1 MTKLRVQP
9 DDRNVFEGPCF
20 YQTPAMRAQAPDYFL
35 PGALELAPPGVR
47 VKLPNGRYLTPC
59 LNGDPTQDTD
69 TDTPLDQETFA
80 VVEGNPCVL
89 VIDRTRFSDETHQG
103 RAYLL
108 AIAGLV

>member
-9 DDRNVFEGPCF
+9 EPTDRNVLEGPCF

-35 PGALELAPPGVR
+35 AGAIELAPPGVR
-47 VKLPNGRYLTPC
+47 IKLPNGRYLTPC
-59 LNGDPTQDTD
+59 LNGDPTQDVD
-69 TDTPLDQETFA
+69 TDAPLDQETFA

-89 VIDRTRFSDETHQG
+89 VIDRTRFDG
-103 RAYLL
+103 KAYLL